1 MQIQGPQDEVQGEQR
16 INGSMLRKRVEIGP
30 VESELWDAVES
41 HGAAHLTLVDPASQ
55 EPERAAQMARS
66 AADAGT
72 TAVMVG
78 GSVGATGSTLDMTVR
93 AIKESVE
100 LPVILFPSSAA
111 GLCDSADA
119 VFFMSLLNSRSTGYL
134 IENQALGAPVVSR
147 YRLEAIPM
155 GYIVVEPGGTV
166 GWVGDAKLV
175 PRRKPEIA
183 AAYALAGRYL
193 GMRLIYLE
201 AGSGAESPVPA
212 GMVSA
217 VRDAIGDTLLV
228 VGGGIRDAETARK
241 LVAAGADLIVT
252 GTGIEQ
258 SGDVFGFVRNI
269 VTAIHV

>member
-1 MQIQGPQDEVQGEQR
+1 
-16 INGSMLRKRVEIGP
+16 MLRKRVEIGP

-41 HGAAHLTLVDPASQ
+41 HGAAHLTLIDPASQ
-55 EPERAAQMARS
+55 DPDQAAQMARS
-66 AADAGT
+66 AAGAGT
-72 TAVMVG
+72 TAIMVG
-78 GSVGATGSTLDMTVR
+78 GSVGATGSALERTVR
-93 AIKESVE
+93 IIKDAVD

-111 GLCDSADA
+111 GLCDIADA
-119 VFFMSLLNSRSTGYL
+119 VFFMSLLNSRSTSYL
-134 IENQALGAPVVSR
+134 IENQALGAPIVSR
-147 YRLEAIPM
+147 YGLEAIPM

-183 AAYALAGRYL
+183 AAYALAGCYL

-201 AGSGAESPVPA
+201 AGSGAESPVPSN
-212 GMVSA
+212 MVSA
-217 VRDAIGDTLLV
+217 VRDAIGDAILV

-258 SGDVFGFVRNI
+258 SGDVFGFVNDI
-269 VTAIHV
+269 VNAIHV

>member
-1 MQIQGPQDEVQGEQR
+1 
-16 INGSMLRKRVEIGP
+16 MLRKRVEIGP

-41 HGAAHLTLVDPASQ
+41 HGSAHLTLIDPASQ
-55 EPERAAQMARS
+55 DPERAAQMARS

-78 GSVGATGSTLDMTVR
+78 GSVGATGSVLDSTVR
-93 AIKESVE
+93 AIKRSVD

-111 GLCDSADA
+111 GLCDTADA
-119 VFFMSLLNSRSTGYL
+119 VFFMSLLNSRSTNYL
-134 IENQALGAPVVSR
+134 IENQALGAPIVSR

-201 AGSGAESPVPA
+201 AGSGADSPVPA
-212 GMVSA
+212 NMVSA
-217 VRDAIGDTLLV
+217 VRDAIGDAILV
-228 VGGGIRDAETARK
+228 VGGGIRDAESASK

-252 GTGIEQ
+252 GTGVEQ
-258 SGDVFGFVRNI
+258 SGDVFEFVRSI
-269 VTAIHV
+269 ITAIHV